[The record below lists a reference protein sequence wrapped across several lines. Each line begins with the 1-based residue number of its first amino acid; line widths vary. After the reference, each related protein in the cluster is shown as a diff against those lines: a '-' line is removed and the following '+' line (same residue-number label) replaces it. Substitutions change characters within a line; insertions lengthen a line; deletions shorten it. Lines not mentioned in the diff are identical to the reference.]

1 MEVGEL
7 LPSERKLAKIY
18 KVSRTTVRLSLNY
31 LEDRGYISTKHGK
44 GSFVIDYH
52 RSLIDLNNMYSFT
65 EQMQTIGK
73 NPRTRL
79 LSISTTD
86 NSKHFKNIFDP
97 EEQKLI
103 QLVRL
108 RSADNVPMIYEESFL
123 PYSKF
128 KNISEKN
135 LNQRALYDIF
145 LEDYEEVIKLAQ
157 EEFSAG
163 IATESIAKHLKIK
176 KDSPVL
182 NIVRT
187 TYSSDMEVIEYT
199 KSKARPDKFSYRTVH
214 YNRLVY

>member
-73 NPRTRL
+73 TPRTRL

-97 EEQKLI
+97 QEQKLI

-163 IATESIAKHLKIK
+163 IATESIAEHLKIK

-187 TYSSDMEVIEYT
+187 TYNSDMEVIEYT